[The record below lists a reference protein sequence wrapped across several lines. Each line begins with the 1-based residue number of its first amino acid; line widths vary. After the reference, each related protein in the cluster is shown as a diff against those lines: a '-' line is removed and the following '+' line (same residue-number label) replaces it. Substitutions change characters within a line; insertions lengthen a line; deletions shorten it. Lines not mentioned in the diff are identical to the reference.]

1 MQIEYVKNP
10 QWANSEQTLID
21 LVIKW
26 DERAE
31 ELPFTASP
39 TDSDEYG
46 RVLFSA
52 AVAGEFG
59 PVAEYVAPPEPAP
72 EPPQPKRFT
81 SLEFLDLFTES
92 EQLAVATAAM
102 QSAQVKL
109 WYDRTLA
116 ASFVTLADPRTEAGL
131 TALVGA
137 GLLTAERR
145 DAILKAMQ

>member
-1 MQIEYVKNP
+1 MFKLTNTTAIFRISDSAHIPPDPANTDYAQYL
-10 QWANSEQTLID
+10 QWL
-21 LVIKW
+21 
-26 DERAE
+26 AE
-31 ELPFTASP
+31 GNT
-39 TDSDEYG
+39 
-46 RVLFSA
+46 
-52 AVAGEFG
+52 
-59 PVAEYVAPPEPAP
+59 PEPADP
-72 EPPQPKRFT
+72 LPPAPPKQFT

-137 GLLTAERR
+137 GLLAAERKA
-145 DAILKAMQ
+145 AIVAAMS